1 MLLGDVLRGIP
12 FLCFTFHCL
21 RVPVSSSIIV
31 RTSRLTFRLFYASI
45 NYYRAEA
52 RFIYPE
58 DIMSFQLPTFTP
70 PNFNSEQFMNSPDA
84 KHSKVVKDGVAPCG
98 FYLTSHLPTYYK
110 LNGKWVLPQRSS
122 LNCAAIIKNDT
133 VVIKELRDLTIGEE
147 VILAEVSDGSEGVF
161 KSSGLFDKSV
171 MQTAGKAVETSFTGD
186 YNFLYELMKHE
197 NETGGYIVWV
207 MGPSVVF
214 DHDTRVALSNLAR
227 AGYVN
232 ALLAGNALATHDLE
246 GGYLNT
252 ALGQNIYTQES
263 VPMGHYNHLDLLNEV
278 RRAGSIKN
286 FIAEGHVKNGF
297 IKTITELNIP
307 IVLAGSIR
315 DDGPLPEVYQK
326 VTEALTAMKAQTD
339 KATLIICLATMLHSV
354 STANLASS
362 YRIAA
367 DGSVLPVYM
376 YTVDVTENVTNKI
389 SAARENIAVRSI
401 VTNVQDFVVN
411 VQNALVPAAAIK

>member
-1 MLLGDVLRGIP
+1 
-12 FLCFTFHCL
+12 
-21 RVPVSSSIIV
+21 
-31 RTSRLTFRLFYASI
+31 
-45 NYYRAEA
+45 
-52 RFIYPE
+52 
-58 DIMSFQLPTFTP
+58 MSFQLPKFTP
-70 PNFNSEQFMNSPDA
+70 PNFDSEQFKNSPDVKHA
-84 KHSKVVKDGVAPCG
+84 KVLKDGVAPCG

-110 LNGKWVLPQRSS
+110 FNGEWILPVRSS
-122 LNCAAIIKNDT
+122 LNCAAVIKNNNII
-133 VVIKELRDLTIGEE
+133 IKELRDLKKDEE
-147 VILAEVSDGSEGVF
+147 VIIADTSDGSEGVF
-161 KSSGLFDKSV
+161 KNSGLFNNNLL
-171 MQTAGKAVETSFTGD
+171 QTTGRAVETSFTND
-186 YNFLYELMKHE
+186 YNFLYELMEHERKH
-197 NETGGYIVWV
+197 NGYIVWV

-214 DHDTRVALSNLAR
+214 DHDTRLALSALAH

-297 IKTITELNIP
+297 IKTITELGIP
-307 IVLAGSIR
+307 FVLAGSIR

-326 VTEALTAMKAQTD
+326 VTEALTAMKEQTD

-354 STANLASS
+354 SAANLASS
-362 YRIAA
+362 YRIGK
-367 DGSVLPVYM
+367 DGSVRPVYI
-376 YTVDVTENVTNKI
+376 YAVDVTENVTNKI
-389 SAARENIAVRSI
+389 AAARENVAVHSI

-411 VQNALVPAAAIK
+411 VQNALVSDKATK

>member
-1 MLLGDVLRGIP
+1 
-12 FLCFTFHCL
+12 
-21 RVPVSSSIIV
+21 
-31 RTSRLTFRLFYASI
+31 
-45 NYYRAEA
+45 
-52 RFIYPE
+52 
-58 DIMSFQLPTFTP
+58 MSFQLPKFTP
-70 PNFNSEQFMNSPDA
+70 PNFNSEQFKNSPDVKYA
-84 KHSKVVKDGVAPCG
+84 KVLKDGVAPAG
-98 FYLTSHLPTYYK
+98 FYLTSHLPTYYRY
-110 LNGKWVLPQRSS
+110 NGSWILPQRSS
-122 LNCAAIIKNDT
+122 LNCAAVVKNGSI
-133 VVIKELRDLTIGEE
+133 VIKELRDLTEGEE
-147 VILAEVSDGSEGVF
+147 VVIAEVSDGSEGVF
-161 KSSGLFDKSV
+161 KSANSFDSGV
-171 MQTAGKAVETSFTGD
+171 IQTSGKAVETSFTGD

-197 NETGGYIVWV
+197 KENDGYIVWV

-214 DHDTRVALSNLAR
+214 DHDTRVALSELAH

-232 ALLAGNALATHDLE
+232 SLLGGNALATHDLE

-286 FIAEGHVKNGF
+286 FITEGHVKNGF
-297 IKTITELNIP
+297 IKTLTELNIP
-307 IVLAGSIR
+307 FVLAGSIR

-326 VTEALTAMKAQTD
+326 VTEALTAMKKETD

-362 YRIAA
+362 YRVAK

-389 SAARENIAVRSI
+389 SAARENIAVHSI

-411 VQNALVPAAAIK
+411 VQEALVPKKTAK